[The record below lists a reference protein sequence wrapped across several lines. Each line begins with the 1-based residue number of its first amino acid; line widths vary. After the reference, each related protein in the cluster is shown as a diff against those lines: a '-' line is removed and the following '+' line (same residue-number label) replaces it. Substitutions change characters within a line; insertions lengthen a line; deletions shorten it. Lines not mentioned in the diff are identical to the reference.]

1 MSSLK
6 VISFGIYEDNQNP
19 INHIYKNEEVLYIDG
34 CFWDTNTWVFGYL
47 NGYKGKTENE
57 LISYYELICK
67 KRLDLK
73 YRIIS
78 APEYMKNIIP
88 IMDKHNELYK
98 KASKYKRMR
107 HGNPDVDLYF
117 DHYNRY
123 KYEIENAHFD
133 IAVSNILFEYE
144 WNDHITRVMFLEKR
158 KDASDEERKYYME
171 RSMLSF
177 YHQEITYFKDDL
189 SEAKNQYE
197 SFMKNAN
204 KLIKNRKSLLFVA
217 TRIVS
222 RYQTIKEMT
231 IDEFSFDEYIHGY
244 NDIYRINNSNYN
256 KG

>member
-1 MSSLK
+1 MNSLK

-19 INHIYKNEEVLYIDG
+19 INHIYKDKEVLYMDG

-67 KRLDLK
+67 KRLHLK

-88 IMDKHNELYK
+88 IMEKHNDLYK
-98 KASKYKRMR
+98 KASKYKRKR
-107 HGNPDVDLYF
+107 HGKPDVELFF
-117 DHYNRY
+117 DHYNKY
-123 KYEIENAHFD
+123 KYEIENA
-133 IAVSNILFEYE
+133 
-144 WNDHITRVMFLEKR
+144 
-158 KDASDEERKYYME
+158 
-171 RSMLSF
+171 
-177 YHQEITYFKDDL
+177 
-189 SEAKNQYE
+189 
-197 SFMKNAN
+197 N
-204 KLIKNRKSLLFVA
+204 KLVKNRKSLLFVA
-217 TRIVS
+217 TRIVC

-231 IDEFSFDEYIHGY
+231 IDEFSFNEYIHGY